1 MSCDNKELILE
12 YLLEE
17 ELEFCKEEG
26 YIGNTA
32 QTLAEANA
40 IDRFERGDY
49 WQGDYELD

>member
-1 MSCDNKELILE
+1 MSCDYKEQILE

-26 YIGNTA
+26 KIGNNAYELA
-32 QTLAEANA
+32 QAVA

-49 WQGDYELD
+49 WQGDYDLD